1 MGSFCWHH
9 HWGGGRVRADD
20 PHCTQVCEVTPAS
33 QRGDPSLSANVF
45 YSGALRRIA
54 LLISIFSGV
63 GILVAA
69 ILGGFVLAK
78 GFATGALVSAVNLYL
93 LKRSASA
100 LGDRIVNQQSSEKG
114 GIIVAGF
121 VFRYVLIGITGY
133 VIFKGSVQGLY
144 GFMAGL
150 FLPIAAAGCE
160 AAYELY
166 VALRRRL

>member
-1 MGSFCWHH
+1 
-9 HWGGGRVRADD
+9 
-20 PHCTQVCEVTPAS
+20 VTPAF
-33 QRGDPSLSANVF
+33 QRSDPSLSANFF

-54 LLISIFSGV
+54 LLIGIFS
-63 GILVAA
+63 A
-69 ILGGFVLAK
+69 ILGGFVLAA
-78 GFATGALVSAVNLYL
+78 GFAAGAFVSAVNLYL

-114 GIIVAGF
+114 GIIIAGF

-166 VALRRRL
+166 VALRRGL